1 MLTELRISDFAV
13 IDSVKLECAA
23 GFLVF
28 TGETGAG
35 KSILVDALSLLV
47 GGRATADYIR
57 AGAEEAVIEAAFAVA
72 GSGPLA
78 GSLRAAGYLA
88 DGEQD
93 LIIRRILSRSGRHRI
108 YINGQLAPLHVLQ
121 SLAGCLIDIHGQ
133 HEQQSLL
140 ALDAQREALDA
151 FGRLTGL
158 RADYIEAFHAWQARR
173 QELEQAVRAADDRRT
188 REDLLRFQEREL
200 DDARIQ
206 PGEDVTL
213 AEERQRLAHVHRL
226 SELADQAYDLLY
238 GGEESLLSGLRRLQ
252 GFLKELGSI
261 DSRTQAWAGQS
272 EEAGIPLQELA
283 AALRNYRGRVE
294 QDPSRLAEV
303 EERLD
308 RLHRL
313 IKKYG
318 GSLEALLAHAA
329 QVRSEVAALGDAD
342 ATVDRLREAVEQAR
356 GRLEQ
361 LAREL
366 SERRMQAAAK
376 LETKLAKE
384 LAALRMEGTKL
395 RVAVRPTADE
405 RGYGPHGADHIEYQL
420 SANKGEPLLSLGR
433 IASGGEL
440 SRVMLALKTIL
451 ADTDRVPV
459 LVFDE
464 IDSGVGGAVAAVMGK
479 RLKALG
485 EIHQVLCVTHLPQIA
500 SQATSHY
507 RVDKT
512 VVQGRTV
519 TRVRRLDAQARR
531 EEIARMLAG
540 LTVTQAVRKT
550 AAEMLEDS

>member
-1 MLTELRISDFAV
+1 VLTELRISDFAV
-13 IDSVKLECAA
+13 IDCVKLECAA

-47 GGRATADYIR
+47 GGRATAEYIR
-57 AGAEEAVIEAAFAVA
+57 AGTEEAVIEAAFAVP

-78 GSLRAAGYLA
+78 ASLQAAGYVA
-88 DGEQD
+88 GGAQE

-108 YINGQLAPLHVLQ
+108 YINGQLAPLHLLE
-121 SLAGCLIDIHGQ
+121 SLAGRLIDIHGQ
-133 HEQQSLL
+133 HDQQSLL

-158 RADYIEAFHAWQARR
+158 RADYAEAFHGWQASR
-173 QELEQAVRAADDRRT
+173 QELEEAVRAAEDRRK
-188 REDLLRFQEREL
+188 REDLWRFQEREL
-200 DDARIQ
+200 DEARVQ
-206 PGEDVTL
+206 PGEDIAL
-213 AEERQRLAHVHRL
+213 AQERQRLAHAHRL
-226 SELADQAYDLLY
+226 SELADHAYDLLY
-238 GGEESLLSGLRRLQ
+238 GGEDSLLSGLGRLQ
-252 GFLKELGSI
+252 GLLKELAGI
-261 DSRTQAWAGQS
+261 DPQTQAWAGQC
-272 EEAGIPLQELA
+272 EEAGVPLQELA
-283 AALRNYRGRVE
+283 AALRNYRGMIE
-294 QDPSRLAEV
+294 HDPARLAEV

-318 GSLEALLAHAA
+318 GSLDTLLAHAV
-329 QVRSEVAALGDAD
+329 QVRAEVAALGDAD
-342 ATVDRLREAVEQAR
+342 AAVDRLQEAAEQAR
-356 GRLEQ
+356 GRLEEQ
-361 LAREL
+361 ARKL
-366 SERRMQAAAK
+366 SEKRKQAAAK
-376 LETKLAKE
+376 LESKLAKE

-395 RVAVRPTADE
+395 HVAVRPTADE
-405 RGYGPHGADHIEYQL
+405 QGYGPHGADHVEYQL
-420 SANKGEPLLSLGR
+420 SANQGEPLLPLGR

-500 SQATSHY
+500 SQATTHY
-507 RVDKT
+507 RVDKAI
-512 VVQGRTV
+512 VQGRTV
-519 TRVRRLDAQARR
+519 TRVRRLDAEARR